1 MSHPNADACI
11 HTALIGT
18 SCHRRRNQPDP
29 VTAIWFTVIESITTN
44 REPQPGFE
52 AVYLLMPTTEN
63 IGRII
68 RDFEGRQQ
76 YAAAHIFFIEGVL
89 LVALIATLTPQHIPR
104 TSGATIREVIRLIRG
119 TLPEGGTGPI
129 PQLLG

>member
-1 MSHPNADACI
+1 MVWA
-11 HTALIGT
+11 
-18 SCHRRRNQPDP
+18 
-29 VTAIWFTVIESITTN
+29 TVIESITTN

-76 YAAAHIFFIEGVL
+76 YAAAHIFFIEGVFL
-89 LVALIATLTPQHIPR
+89 AASII
-104 TSGATIREVIRLIRG
+104 I
-119 TLPEGGTGPI
+119 
-129 PQLLG
+129 